1 MEKISTEEKDF
12 HETIIELNDTKK
24 QFRKAF
30 LGNAGIIV
38 GVFLAF
44 VAAVTTLT
52 DIKITSFGD
61 VANLGMRYFVLLFV
75 TYQMYVNTA
84 DSGSRRG
91 LLTDSY
97 VESQTAYNK
106 LKGKIISLGLQNRL
120 PKFCADYIKRELEY
134 TRTVIVATIGMS
146 YEELVPYLL
155 RDEREVDDDKTLSR
169 VQKKIIKKAMHVKP
183 IKLTPD
189 MIMQQGG
196 SGKRS
201 PLGLNPKQKRRIVFG
216 WKFATTAITA
226 GFVVSLAFEV
236 IINPTFERVMYMI
249 VSCVPIILNGFNG
262 YKFGYENIVFD
273 TVNYTDAQ
281 SSVIEEFLQ
290 EVGYG
295 NKAECAD
302 EKGA

>member
-1 MEKISTEEKDF
+1 MEKIITDEKDF

-52 DIKITSFGD
+52 DIRITSFGD
-61 VANLGMRYFVLLFV
+61 VAKLGMRYFVLLFV

-91 LLTDSY
+91 YLSDVYL
-97 VESQTAYNK
+97 ESRAKYDE
-106 LKGKIISLGLQNRL
+106 LKRRVISSGVQGML
-120 PKFCADYIKRELEY
+120 PRYCAEYIKRELAY
-134 TRTVIVATIGMS
+134 TRTVIVATIGMA
-146 YEELVPYLL
+146 YEELIPYLSK
-155 RDEREVDDDKTLSR
+155 DEREVDEDRKLSR
-169 VQKKIIKKAMHVKP
+169 VQKRIIKKAMRVKP

-189 MIMQQGG
+189 MIMQQGSG
-196 SGKRS
+196 GKRS
-201 PLGLNPKQKRRIVFG
+201 PLGLSPKQKKSLVFG

-236 IINPTFERVMYMI
+236 ILNPTPSNVMYML
-249 VSCVPIILNGFNG
+249 VSCVPIVLNGFTG

-295 NKAECAD
+295 NKTQCSNKE
-302 EKGA
+302 GV

>member
-1 MEKISTEEKDF
+1 MEEIFTEEKDF
-12 HETIIELNDTKK
+12 HETIIELDDTKK

-61 VANLGMRYFVLLFV
+61 VANLGMRYFILLFV

-91 LLTDSY
+91 LLTDVY
-97 VESQTAYNK
+97 RDCQAKYNE
-106 LKGKIISLGLQNRL
+106 LKGKIISVGVQNLL
-120 PKFCADYIKRELEY
+120 PNFCTEYIKRELEN

-146 YEELVPYLL
+146 HADLEPYLTKSEKEI
-155 RDEREVDDDKTLSR
+155 DEDNSLSK
-169 VQKKIIKKAMHVKP
+169 VQKKIIKKAVKVKP

-189 MIMQQGG
+189 MIMQQG
-196 SGKRS
+196 SHGKRS
-201 PLGLNPKQKRRIVFG
+201 PLGITPKQKKQIAFG
-216 WKFATTAITA
+216 GKLVTTAITA

-236 IINPTFERVMYMI
+236 ILNPTPSNVMYML
-249 VSCVPIILNGFNG
+249 VSCVPIVLNGFTG

-295 NKAECAD
+295 NKVECSD